1 MDKIF
6 YVNFISIIL
15 GISVVLLIYNFTP
28 INNNIIY
35 IRN

>member
-15 GISVVLLIYNFTP
+15 GIAVVLLIYNFTP

-35 IRN
+35 ICN